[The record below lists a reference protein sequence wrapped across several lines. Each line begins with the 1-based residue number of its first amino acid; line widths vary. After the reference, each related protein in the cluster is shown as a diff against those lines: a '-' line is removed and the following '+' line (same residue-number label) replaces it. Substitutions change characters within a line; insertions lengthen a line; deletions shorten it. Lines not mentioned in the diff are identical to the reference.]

1 VEEQMPRYR
10 VGIIACGSIA
20 AAHARG
26 WRSTDE
32 VELVAIADTN
42 ALARAEFGQKWGVDE
57 GKRYADF
64 REMLDTEDLDI
75 VSVASWHSQHAPM
88 TVAAA
93 ARKPKLILCE
103 KPMATSLGEAD
114 EMITACKRNGVKLA
128 IGHMRRFY
136 SGWEAARQ
144 LVADGAIGK
153 PRRVWST
160 VLEGLLNWGTHTID
174 GMRFVL
180 GDPNPEWVLGAV
192 ERKTD
197 RYERATRIEDACAGL
212 IGFAGGIEAVVE
224 NDLTDWGSINFQ
236 IVGTD
241 GVLDVDE
248 NTVRLMNAETQ
259 GWKQIDVPKND
270 PFVGQAHG
278 IVDWLEGRVED
289 YRGEATKARATV
301 EIMMALYES
310 VRRHEV
316 VRMPLRTKVY
326 PLDLLVESSHIPV
339 EQPGKYDI
347 RSFLVRGEQM
357 TWF

>member
-1 VEEQMPRYR
+1 VARYR

-20 AAHARG
+20 GAHARG
-26 WRSTDE
+26 WRAVADD
-32 VELVAIADTN
+32 VELAAIADTN
-42 ALARAEFGQKWGVDE
+42 EEARTVFGEKWGVPPE
-57 GKRYADF
+57 KRYADF
-64 REMLDTEDLDI
+64 RQMLDTEKLDI
-75 VSVASWHSQHAPM
+75 VSVASWHTQHAPM
-88 TVAAA
+88 TIAAA

-103 KPMATSLGEAD
+103 KPMATSLGDAD
-114 EMITACKRNGVKLA
+114 DMITACKRNGVKLA

-136 SGWEAARQ
+136 SGWEIARQ

-180 GDPNPEWVLGAV
+180 GDPKPEWVLGAL

-212 IGFAGGIEAVVE
+212 IGFAGGIEALVE
-224 NDLTDWGSINFQ
+224 SDLTDWGSINFQ
-236 IVGTD
+236 IVGSD

-248 NTVRLMNAETQ
+248 NNVRLMNAETG
-259 GWKQIDVPKND
+259 GWRTLEFEKND
-270 PFVGQAHG
+270 PFAGQARG
-278 IVDWLEGRVED
+278 IVDWLDGKVED
-289 YRGEATKARATV
+289 YRGEATKARPTV

-310 VRRHEV
+310 ARRHEV
-316 VRMPLRTKVY
+316 IRMPLKTRVY
-326 PLDLLVESSHIPV
+326 PLDLLVESGHLPV
-339 EQPGKYDI
+339 EQPGRYDI

-357 TWF
+357 TW